1 MKDLCLGMTVIILLF
16 AFGANAEPI
25 FPYKYNVEM
34 LENIN
39 APSPPSRSF
48 GTTPKPKE
56 VLEDDKQIVN
66 FPLNI
71 KPENVKI
78 VKVENLFL

>member
-25 FPYKYNVEM
+25 FPYTNMES
-34 LENIN
+34 LENVN
-39 APSPPSRSF
+39 APSPIKYP
-48 GTTPKPKE
+48 TPKPKE